1 MRILIHSDE
10 YYPTCAA
17 CAYRIKSFADY
28 FAESGNEV
36 TVIASSVNKENGEM
50 KYCKEKILFSPTV
63 KMKKKTTVMRMLNNL
78 SFALT
83 SVFTSLKAG
92 KADVVITTSP
102 PPLVSISGWLI
113 AKLKGAKL
121 VYDVRDIWPD
131 VALEMG
137 SFNENSVFCK
147 VFEFI
152 AGFMY
157 KKADIITT
165 VSPGKVEKIK
175 QKLPENMRGKVMLV
189 PNGFDSAILESDTDS
204 EIIEKYRLN
213 SGFKCVYI
221 GNIGLAQGLS
231 SVLDIAAQ
239 TKHKD
244 AEFLLFGNG
253 AEKEFLENN
262 AKERKLDNVKFCGSV
277 PHEKVYTLLTNS
289 KLCYIPLKSSK
300 MQDSIPTKIYEALGV
315 GCPILLAAEGD
326 SRSILEE
333 SGMGKCVSPDN
344 SAEAVK
350 AFDEIIDGYDDL
362 IKNKAEAMELMKDK
376 YSRQQAAAEFERIL
390 KDLTGLERKKW

>member
-36 TVIASSVNKENGEM
+36 TVIASSVNQENGEM
-50 KYCKEKILFSPTV
+50 KYGKEKILFSPTV

-102 PPLVSISGWLI
+102 PPLVSFSGWLI

-333 SGMGKCVSPDN
+333 SGMGKCVSPDD

>member
-147 VFEFI
+147 AFEFI

-175 QKLPENMRGKVMLV
+175 QKLPENMREKVMLV

-333 SGMGKCVSPDN
+333 SGMGKCVSPDD